1 MFVNYFIKRPVFATV
16 TAIIM
21 LLMGAVSI
29 PTLPIAQ
36 FPEISPTQI
45 NVTSSY
51 TGADAETVERGVTT
65 VIERQINGVEGM
77 RYMTSSSSNDGVSN
91 ITVTFDASRDK
102 DIAAVDVQNRVSLA
116 EPQLPDAVNQTG
128 VTVSKQNSNFLLA
141 MSLYTENDEYDNIFL
156 SNYAD
161 LYIADAIRRVPG
173 VGSVQ
178 IFGERAYAMRLWIDP
193 GRLASRGLTADD
205 VVSALQEQNI
215 QVGAGQIGQQPAPID
230 QDFQIDLRAN
240 SRLRTVD
247 EFENLVLETGD
258 NGQLIRL
265 RDVGRA
271 ELGAEQY
278 SSFLRFRG
286 NEAIGLG
293 VLQLPGSNALET
305 AQGVKEVM
313 ANLEADFPPG
323 MEYGIGFDTTEFV
336 EQSLLS
342 VLWTLVQAIGL
353 VVLVIYIFLQDWRT
367 TVIPAVTIPV
377 SLVATFVM
385 VKLFGFS
392 INSLTL
398 FGLTLATGMVVDDA
412 IVVVEDISTKIN
424 RQGLNPVQAAMTSM
438 GELTSAVIA
447 TSLVL
452 MAVFVPVA
460 FFPGTTG
467 ALYRQFA
474 LTIAFAIALSTF
486 NALTLTPTLSGL
498 LLRRKNEHAGWRAR
512 VFNPFNQ
519 GLDWLRDRYG
529 HSLSVLNRFKPLV
542 LAAFV
547 ASLVL
552 TGWLYSTVPSAF
564 LPDEDQGYFITIFQG
579 PDGVSLNYTSE
590 VMREAEALLL
600 EQPEVRATFA
610 VGGFGFSGNT
620 SNQGVI
626 FTTLNPWG
634 ERDASVFDI
643 IGRVQGPLMSNTRAR
658 VLPVNPPT
666 IQGLGNYG
674 GFEFQLQDRNGNAN
688 LNDLVGS
695 LGAIMGT
702 AAEDPRLQNVFSTYT
717 ASTPQITIDVNRDQA
732 KALNVSI
739 ADIFSTLQTNLGS
752 RYVNDFNLQGR
763 TYRVYVQADEQ
774 HRSTPDDI
782 KKLYVRSATGE
793 VIPMGNLI
801 NTEDTIGAQT
811 INHYNLFRSIAV
823 NGAAAPGV
831 SSGGAI
837 EAMEEVAN
845 QVLPAGFGYEWSG
858 TALEE
863 IEGGNQAPII
873 FGLGIILV
881 FLVLAAQYESYV
893 DPVIILFAVPLA
905 VFGALLAQTL
915 RGLPNDI
922 YCQIGLVML
931 IGLASKNSIL
941 IVEFANQLRDQGRS
955 ITDAALEAA
964 QQRMRPILM
973 TAISTLSSIFP
984 LVIATGAG
992 AGSRQSLG
1000 TAVFGGMLVATFL
1013 SLFVVPILYIV
1024 IKQLTDKGGKD
1035 RTTGNTIHRDI
1046 NEPTNGNGPHGTH
1059 PGTRTPQN
1067 TPTEPA
1073 TAYPTTYIEPATD

>member
-16 TAIIM
+16 CALIM
-21 LLMGAVSI
+21 LLIGAVSI

-36 FPEISPTQI
+36 YPDISPTQI
-45 NVTSSY
+45 NVTATY
-51 TGADAETVERGVTT
+51 IGADAETVERGVTT
-65 VIERQINGVEGM
+65 VIERQINGVEGL
-77 RYMTSSSSNDGVSN
+77 RYMTSNSSNNGVSN
-91 ITVTFDASRDK
+91 IVVTFDSSRDK

-116 EPQLPDAVNQTG
+116 EPQLPETVIRSG
-128 VTVSKQNSNFLLA
+128 VTVSKETSNILLA
-141 MSLYTENDEYDNIFL
+141 MSLYSENEEYDDTFL

-161 LYIADAIRRVPG
+161 LYVADALRRVPG
-173 VGSVQ
+173 VGNVQ
-178 IFGERAYAMRLWIDP
+178 IFGERTYAMRIWLDP
-193 GRLASRGLTADD
+193 QKLAGRGLAADD
-205 VVSALQEQNI
+205 VVAALQEQNI
-215 QVGAGQIGQQPAPID
+215 QVGAGQIGQPPVADD
-230 QDFQIDLRAN
+230 QNFQIDLRAQ
-240 SRLRTVD
+240 SRLQTPE
-247 EFENLVLETGD
+247 EFEDLVLQTGD
-258 NGQLIRL
+258 LGQLIRL

-271 ELGAEQY
+271 ELGAERY

-286 NEAIGLG
+286 QDAIGLG
-293 VLQLPGSNALET
+293 IFQLPGSNALSV
-305 AQGVKEVM
+305 AQGVKEQM
-313 ANLEADFPPG
+313 AELSADFPPG
-323 MEYGIGFDTTEFV
+323 MQYGIGFDTTEFV
-336 EQSLLS
+336 EQSLVS
-342 VLWTLVQAIGL
+342 VLWTLVQAIAL

-367 TVIPAVTIPV
+367 TVVPAVTIPV
-377 SLVATFVM
+377 SLVATFAV

-412 IVVVEDISTKIN
+412 IVVVEDISSKIN
-424 RQGLNPVQAAMTSM
+424 KQGLNPVEASIQAMS
-438 GELTSAVIA
+438 ELTGAVIA

-498 LLRRKNEHAGWRAR
+498 LFRPREEPTGWRAKI
-512 VFNPFNQ
+512 FNPFNNS
-519 GLDWLRDRYG
+519 LDWLRDRYG
-529 HSLSVLNRFKPLV
+529 STLQTLTKFKPFV
-542 LAAFV
+542 IAAFV

-552 TGWLYSTVPSAF
+552 TAWLYTTVPSAF
-564 LPDEDQGYFITIFQG
+564 LPDEDQGYFITIIGG
-579 PDGVSLNYTSE
+579 PEGVSINYTSE
-590 VMREAEALLL
+590 VMAEAEELLL
-600 EQPEVRATFA
+600 AQPEVRATFA

-620 SNQGVI
+620 ANSGVI
-626 FTTLNPWG
+626 FTTLKPWG
-634 ERDASVFDI
+634 DRDASVFEI
-643 IGRVQGPLMSNTRAR
+643 INRVMGPLMGNTRAR
-658 VLPVNPPT
+658 MFPVNPPS
-666 IQGLGNYG
+666 IQGLSSFG
-674 GFEFQLQDRNGNAN
+674 GFEFQLQDRRGNAE
-688 LNDLVGS
+688 LSDLTNS
-695 LGAIMGT
+695 MGAIMG
-702 AAEDPRLQNVFSTYT
+702 AANQNPELQNVFSTYA
-717 ASTPQITIDVNRDQA
+717 ASTPQIAIDVNRDQA
-732 KALNVSI
+732 KALNVNI
-739 ADIFSTLQTNLGS
+739 NDIFSTLQTNLGS

-763 TYRVYVQADEQ
+763 TYRVYVQADQ
-774 HRSTPDDI
+774 QYRSTPSDI
-782 KKLYVRSATGE
+782 DKLYVRSQTGDM
-793 VIPMGNLI
+793 VPMGNLI
-801 NTEDTIGAQT
+801 STTDTTGAQT
-811 INHYNLFRSIAV
+811 INHYNLFRSIAI
-823 NGAAAPGV
+823 NGAPSEGV
-831 SSGGAI
+831 SSGAAI
-837 EAMEEVAN
+837 TAMENVAD

-905 VFGALLAQTL
+905 VFGALIAQTI
-915 RGLPNDI
+915 RGLPNDV

-955 ITDAALEAA
+955 ITQAALEAA

-1024 IKQLTDKGGKD
+1024 IKGFTVDTKAQ
-1035 RTTGNTIHRDI
+1035 RD
-1046 NEPTNGNGPHGTH
+1046 GNGDGDGEFSGTLAGRAQPEL
-1059 PGTRTPQN
+1059 PGLS
-1067 TPTEPA
+1067 EGVA
-1073 TAYPTTYIEPATD
+1073 K